1 MKKQQVVS
9 KQACTYHTQYLDV
22 GSYYY
27 PYNIQKARLDQIRK
41 EKELEDHEEDS
52 MGDYV
57 RIYPTTD
64 WTKAKVYNTLIKSAN
79 KVSLVGKQL
88 NQTSIV
94 RTDIL

>member
-1 MKKQQVVS
+1 MHVS
-9 KQACTYHTQYLDV
+9 YSVRRCWVIL
-22 GSYYY
+22 S
-27 PYNIQKARLDQIRK
+27 IQKARLDQIRK

-64 WTKAKVYNTLIKSAN
+64 WTKAKIYDTLIKSAN

-88 NQTSIV
+88 NQTSM
-94 RTDIL
+94 DIL